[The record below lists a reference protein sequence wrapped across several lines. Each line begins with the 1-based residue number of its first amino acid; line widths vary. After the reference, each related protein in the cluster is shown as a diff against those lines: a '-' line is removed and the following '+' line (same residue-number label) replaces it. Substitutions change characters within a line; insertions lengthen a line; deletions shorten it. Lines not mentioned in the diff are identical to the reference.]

1 MTSKEVIKMDTK
13 EEILKNVNTLFAQKG
28 YSLSMSDIAKSVGIK
43 VPSIYNHFTG
53 KDEIIWTA
61 IQIEVADFFEFMDME
76 LSQINATPSLERLKR
91 LFFSI
96 IQYFAFGDKI
106 QFWRN
111 MSLISNPEL
120 RKRTNTLICDME
132 NNMYKKL
139 QMIFIECLP
148 GKKTEYENIENI
160 VLFYFLMIK
169 GLLDVMITHQDIQ
182 FELNTYVDKI
192 WSTYWGLI
200 NRE

>member
-1 MTSKEVIKMDTK
+1 
-13 EEILKNVNTLFAQKG
+13 
-28 YSLSMSDIAKSVGIK
+28 
-43 VPSIYNHFTG
+43 
-53 KDEIIWTA
+53 
-61 IQIEVADFFEFMDME
+61 
-76 LSQINATPSLERLKR
+76 
-91 LFFSI
+91 
-96 IQYFAFGDKI
+96 
-106 QFWRN
+106 
-111 MSLISNPEL
+111 
-120 RKRTNTLICDME
+120 
-132 NNMYKKL
+132 MYKKL